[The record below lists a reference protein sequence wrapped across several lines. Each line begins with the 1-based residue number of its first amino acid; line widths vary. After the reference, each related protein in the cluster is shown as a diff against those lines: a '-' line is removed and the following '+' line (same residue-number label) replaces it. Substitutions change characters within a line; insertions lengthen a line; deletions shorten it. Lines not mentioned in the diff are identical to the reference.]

1 MDEPT
6 WLLRAVT
13 YHFGSGE
20 ALPVGL
26 LLWLLAV
33 QGNCW
38 GWSRSRVVL
47 SALLG
52 CVWWSLASWPALV
65 PQSVL
70 IAGFIGW
77 FIRAVCRTP
86 TPRERGLWPL
96 ALGIAVLAAL
106 LGEYRATGAGALPR
120 STNVELAVIADSI
133 TAGLN
138 DRDDTWPQQL
148 SRRCDAIVWDAS
160 QQGATLKSARRQLAA
175 LGDSGNLLIL
185 EIGGNDLLEGLSM
198 DQFAADLEQLL
209 QDAAGTS
216 RPIVMFELPLPP
228 LCHRYGYHQRRLARK
243 YGVWLIPKRELVG
256 VLTTSG
262 STVDGIHLSDAGQAR
277 LAELVQ
283 RTLRLPD
290 SIVAEARYHR
300 VERR

>member
-26 LLWLLAV
+26 LLWMLAV
-33 QGNCW
+33 QGNVW
-38 GWSRSRVVL
+38 GWARSRVVL
-47 SALLG
+47 LALLG
-52 CVWWSLASWPALV
+52 CLWWSLASWPALV

-70 IAGFIGW
+70 IAGFCYW
-77 FIRAVCRTP
+77 LIRAVCRTP
-86 TPRERGLWPL
+86 SPRERGLWPL

-106 LGEYRATGAGALPR
+106 LGEYRASGTRAFPESNR
-120 STNVELAVIADSI
+120 VELAIVADSI

-138 DRDDTWPQQL
+138 DGDDTWPQQL
-148 SRRCDAIVWDAS
+148 SRRCNAIVWDAS

-198 DQFAADLEQLL
+198 DQFAADMEQLL

-228 LCHRYGYHQRRLARK
+228 LCHRYGYHQRRLAQK

-256 VLTTSG
+256 VLTTDRKS
-262 STVDGIHLSDAGQAR
+262 V
-277 LAELVQ
+277 V
-283 RTLRLPD
+283 
-290 SIVAEARYHR
+290 
-300 VERR
+300 